1 MIQVCSE
8 KRCPS
13 DRAAAMENYSP
24 EDLLRFKTKSAMSK
38 HCCALHNTS
47 AHHRSDAENV
57 EERLRYDRMVSE
69 PQQTVDPEQQELISR
84 RKPALV
90 RSKTFDHS
98 LLTQVQ
104 TDADPKIERKKSQY
118 SQLSKSN
125 GQYHKI
131 FKEISKEEQLRQSY
145 TCALQKDILYQGR
158 MFVSDH
164 WICFH
169 SKVFGKDT
177 KIAIPVMSVTHIKK
191 TKTAILVPNA
201 LVIATANDRYM
212 FVSFLARDNTY
223 KILISVC
230 LHLEEKS
237 PCSSPIP
244 SAESSFRSQRSP
256 LSPRFPLNFTGDFTD
271 LDGAVRQRRQEME
284 ESSSSDSQTP
294 DYDKIA
300 EFPVPPFLDVLK
312 QTDGSAPPEHPDHQH
327 KVKNQHQNQ
336 QSPDIKQH
344 DTHPTGSDVLVDTR
358 TLKPVSLNTVLF
370 VYLFLVCVLV
380 LSSCYL
386 AFKIVSLEQRLS
398 TLGSV
403 PEFAHQQND
412 FLPGSD
418 VNSEL
423 FSELL
428 TINLLKLEKVQKNL
442 QRLLD
447 EAI

>member
-1 MIQVCSE
+1 MTEQCANQQTSQ
-8 KRCPS
+8 
-13 DRAAAMENYSP
+13 
-24 EDLLRFKTKSAMSK
+24 EDARKCNRGTAR
-38 HCCALHNTS
+38 H
-47 AHHRSDAENV
+47 
-57 EERLRYDRMVSE
+57 EERDYHSDVDNVSE
-69 PQQTVDPEQQELISR
+69 DCPGCARTVGEPLQTADQEQQDLPGR
-84 RKPALV
+84 QKPALV

-98 LLTQVQ
+98 LLTQVK
-104 TDADPKIERKKSQY
+104 TDPDSKIERKKSHY

-125 GQYHKI
+125 CQYHKI

-177 KIAIPVMSVTHIKK
+177 KIAIPVVSVTHVKK

-201 LVIATANDRYM
+201 LVVATANDRYV
-212 FVSFLARDNTY
+212 FVSFLSRDNTY
-223 KILISVC
+223 KFLISVC

-244 SAESSFRSQRSP
+244 SLAENSFKGQRSHP
-256 LSPRFPLNFTGDFTD
+256 SPRFPLCFSADFSD

-294 DYDKIA
+294 DYEKIA

-312 QTDGSAPPEHPDHQH
+312 HTENVAAPAHPGRQH
-327 KVKNQHQNQ
+327 KGKNQHQSQ
-336 QSPDIKQH
+336 QSPNNMQQ
-344 DTHPTGSDVLVDTR
+344 DTHHAGSNMVIDSR
-358 TLKPVSLNTVLF
+358 SLKPFSLNNLLF
-370 VYLFLVCVLV
+370 FYLFLVCVLV

-386 AFKIVSLEQRLS
+386 AFKVISLEQRLTS
-398 TLGSV
+398 LGSV
-403 PEFAHQQND
+403 NEFSRQETD
-412 FLPGSD
+412 FLRGSPAM
-418 VNSEL
+418 NTEL

-428 TINLLKLEKVQKNL
+428 NINLMKLEKVQKNL
-442 QRLLD
+442 QKLLD
-447 EAI
+447 EAA

>member
-1 MIQVCSE
+1 MTEQCVNQQTSQEDTRKCNRGAAKHE
-8 KRCPS
+8 ERDYHS
-13 DRAAAMENYSP
+13 DLENV
-24 EDLLRFKTKSAMSK
+24 
-38 HCCALHNTS
+38 
-47 AHHRSDAENV
+47 V
-57 EERLRYDRMVSE
+57 EERQRNGRMISE
-69 PQQTVDPEQQELISR
+69 ALQAADQEQRESSGR

-104 TDADPKIERKKSQY
+104 TDSEAKIERKKSHY

-125 GQYHKI
+125 CQYHKI

-177 KIAIPVMSVTHIKK
+177 KIAIPVVSITHIKK

-201 LVIATANDRYM
+201 LVIATGNDRYV
-212 FVSFLARDNTY
+212 FVSLLSRDNTY
-223 KILISVC
+223 KFLMSVC

-237 PCSSPIP
+237 PCSSPVP
-244 SAESSFRSQRSP
+244 SSAENSFRGQRSP
-256 LSPRFPLNFTGDFTD
+256 LTPRFPLSFSGDFSD

-300 EFPVPPFLDVLK
+300 EFPVPPFLDVLTH
-312 QTDGSAPPEHPDHQH
+312 TDRAAPPEHPDQH

-336 QSPDIKQH
+336 QSSDHKQH
-344 DTHPTGSDVLVDTR
+344 ETQHTGSEVMVDSR
-358 TLKPVSLNTVLF
+358 TLKPVSLNTLLF

-386 AFKIVSLEQRLS
+386 AFKIFSLEQMLT

-403 PEFAHQQND
+403 TEFTQEND
-412 FLPGSD
+412 FLRGGAD
-418 VNSEL
+418 VNTEL

-428 TINLLKLEKVQKNL
+428 TINLMKLEKVQKNL

-447 EAI
+447 EAA

>member
-1 MIQVCSE
+1 MESPLNSLSTREQRRDYVV
-8 KRCPS
+8 S
-13 DRAAAMENYSP
+13 DLEN
-24 EDLLRFKTKSAMSK
+24 M
-38 HCCALHNTS
+38 
-47 AHHRSDAENV
+47 
-57 EERLRYDRMVSE
+57 EERLRYEKMVSE
-69 PQQTVDPEQQELISR
+69 SLQADPEQQELSGR

-104 TDADPKIERKKSQY
+104 TESDPKLERKKSHY

-125 GQYHKI
+125 CQYHKI

-177 KIAIPVMSVTHIKK
+177 KIAIPVISVTHIKK

-212 FVSFLARDNTY
+212 FVSFLSRDNTY
-223 KILISVC
+223 KILMSVC

-244 SAESSFRSQRSP
+244 SSADNSFRGQRSP
-256 LSPRFPLNFTGDFTD
+256 LPPRFPLSFPGDFGD

-284 ESSSSDSQTP
+284 ESSSSDSQTH
-294 DYDKIA
+294 DYEKIA
-300 EFPVPPFLDVLK
+300 EFPVPPFLDVVK
-312 QTDGSAPPEHPDHQH
+312 HTDSSSPPEHVDHQH

-336 QSPDIKQH
+336 QSSDDKQH
-344 DTHPTGSDVLVDTR
+344 DTHHTGSELVTDSR
-358 TLKPVSLNTVLF
+358 TVKPISLNTVLF
-370 VYLFLVCVLV
+370 VYMFLVCVLV

-386 AFKIVSLEQRLS
+386 AFKIVSLEQRLM
-398 TLGSV
+398 TLGSIS
-403 PEFAHQQND
+403 ELTHQDSDSLQ
-412 FLPGSD
+412 GSD
-418 VNSEL
+418 VNTEL

-428 TINLLKLEKVQKNL
+428 TINLMKLEKVQKNL

-447 EAI
+447 EAS

>member
-1 MIQVCSE
+1 MSRDIKLLSVMTEQSVNQQEETRRRNRGSA
-8 KRCPS
+8 KHKDRDYHS
-13 DRAAAMENYSP
+13 DV
-24 EDLLRFKTKSAMSK
+24 
-38 HCCALHNTS
+38 
-47 AHHRSDAENV
+47 ENV
-57 EERLRYDRMVSE
+57 EERLRYDRMVGE
-69 PQQTVDPEQQELISR
+69 PQQTIDAEQQELTSR

-98 LLTQVQ
+98 LLTQVL

-212 FVSFLARDNTY
+212 FVSFLSRDNTY

-237 PCSSPIP
+237 PCSSPFP
-244 SAESSFRSQRSP
+244 SSAESSFRGQRSP

-300 EFPVPPFLDVLK
+300 
-312 QTDGSAPPEHPDHQH
+312 
-327 KVKNQHQNQ
+327 
-336 QSPDIKQH
+336 
-344 DTHPTGSDVLVDTR
+344 GSDVVINTR
-358 TLKPVSLNTVLF
+358 TLKPISLNTVLF

-386 AFKIVSLEQRLS
+386 ALKIVSLEQRLS

-403 PEFAHQQND
+403 TEFAHQEND

>member
-1 MIQVCSE
+1 MTEQSVNQQTSQDDARKC
-8 KRCPS
+8 
-13 DRAAAMENYSP
+13 DRGTA
-24 EDLLRFKTKSAMSK
+24 K
-38 HCCALHNTS
+38 HEERDYL
-47 AHHRSDAENV
+47 SDAENV
-57 EERLRYDRMVSE
+57 EERAKYERTISDPL
-69 PQQTVDPEQQELISR
+69 QAIDPEQHDLSGR

-98 LLTQVQ
+98 LLTQVR
-104 TDADPKIERKKSQY
+104 TNADPKLERKKSHY

-125 GQYHKI
+125 CQYHKI

-201 LVIATANDRYM
+201 LVIATANDRYA
-212 FVSFLARDNTY
+212 FVSFLSRDNTY
-223 KILISVC
+223 KILMSVC
-230 LHLEEKS
+230 FHLEEKS
-237 PCSSPIP
+237 PCSSPVP
-244 SAESSFRSQRSP
+244 SSAEISFRGQRSP
-256 LSPRFPLNFTGDFTD
+256 LSPRFPLNFSGDFSD

-284 ESSSSDSQTP
+284 ESSSSDSQTH
-294 DYDKIA
+294 DYEKIA

-312 QTDGSAPPEHPDHQH
+312 HRDGAAPPEHQEQQH

-336 QSPDIKQH
+336 QSSDNKQL
-344 DTHPTGSDVLVDTR
+344 DTHHAGSELVIDSR
-358 TLKPVSLNTVLF
+358 TTKPVSVNTVLF

-386 AFKIVSLEQRLS
+386 AFKIVSLEQRLT

-403 PEFAHQQND
+403 SELTQENEFLQ
-412 FLPGSD
+412 GSD
-418 VNSEL
+418 VDTDI

-428 TINLLKLEKVQKNL
+428 TINLMKLEKVQKNL

-447 EAI
+447 EAT